1 MTSRQ
6 IRIMVVD
13 DHPVVRA
20 GLVMLISHE
29 TDMTV
34 VAEASHGK
42 EALSLFEKTN
52 PDVTLIDLSLPDIHG
67 VEVIERIRKSFP
79 QAKLLVLSVYS
90 GSEDVFR
97 SLQSGALGY
106 LIKDSTPDQ
115 LFYAI
120 REAYEGRRYLHPS
133 AASNLAD
140 RMLNDMLTP
149 RELDVVRLMVQGKS
163 NKEIATDLNLSETT
177 VKTHVANILMK
188 LNVSSR
194 SQAILEA
201 LKRGI
206 VHQG

>member
-1 MTSRQ
+1 MNENP
-6 IRIMVVD
+6 IRILVVD

-29 TDMTV
+29 EDMTV
-34 VAEASHGK
+34 VGEASYGK
-42 EALSLFEKTN
+42 EAIALYEKTN
-52 PDVTLIDLSLPDIHG
+52 PDITLIDLSLPDIHG
-67 VEVIERIRKSFP
+67 IEVIESIHKKFP
-79 QAKLLVLSVYS
+79 QAKILVLSVYS
-90 GSEDVFR
+90 GSEDVYR

-115 LFYAI
+115 LFFAI
-120 REAYEGRRYLHPS
+120 REAKEGRRYLHPS
-133 AASNLAD
+133 AASRLAD

-206 VHQG
+206 VHQA

>member
-1 MTSRQ
+1 MKEGP

-29 TDMTV
+29 EDMTV
-34 VAEASHGK
+34 VGEAAYGK
-42 EALSLFEKTN
+42 DAIALYEKTN

-67 VEVIERIRKSFP
+67 IEVIENIHRRFP
-79 QAKLLVLSVYS
+79 QAKILVLSVFS
-90 GSEDVFR
+90 GSEDVYR

-115 LFYAI
+115 LFHAI

-133 AASNLAD
+133 AASKLAD

>member
-1 MTSRQ
+1 MKEHP
-6 IRIMVVD
+6 IRILVVD

-29 TDMTV
+29 DDMTV
-34 VAEASHGK
+34 VGEAADGK
-42 EALSLFEKTN
+42 EAISLYETTN
-52 PDVTLIDLSLPDIHG
+52 PDITLIDLSLPDIHG
-67 VEVIERIRKSFP
+67 IEVIESIHKKFT
-79 QAKLLVLSVYS
+79 QAKILVLSVYS
-90 GSEDVFR
+90 GSEDVYR
-97 SLQSGALGY
+97 SLQAGALGY

-115 LFYAI
+115 LFFAI
-120 REAYEGRRYLHPS
+120 REANEGRRYLHPS
-133 AASNLAD
+133 AASRLAD

>member
-1 MTSRQ
+1 MKEGP

-29 TDMTV
+29 EDMTV
-34 VAEASHGK
+34 VGEAAYGK
-42 EALSLFEKTN
+42 EAMALYETTT

-67 VEVIERIRKSFP
+67 IEVIENIHKKFP
-79 QAKLLVLSVYS
+79 TAKILVLSVYS
-90 GSEDVFR
+90 GSEDVYR

-115 LFYAI
+115 LFHAI

>member
-1 MTSRQ
+1 MTPKQ

-29 TDMTV
+29 PDMTV
-34 VAEASHGK
+34 VAEASNGK
-42 EALSLFEKTN
+42 EALLLFEQTN
-52 PDVTLIDLSLPDIHG
+52 PDITLMDLSLPDIHG
-67 VEVIERIRKSFP
+67 VEVIERIRKRFP

-115 LFYAI
+115 LFHAI
-120 REAYEGRRYLHPS
+120 REASEGRRYLHPS

>member
-1 MTSRQ
+1 MKEDP

-29 TDMTV
+29 EDMAV
-34 VAEASHGK
+34 VAEAACGK
-42 EALSLFEKTN
+42 DAIALYETN
-52 PDVTLIDLSLPDIHG
+52 MPDITLIDLSLPDIHG
-67 VEVIERIRKSFP
+67 IEVIESIHRKFP
-79 QAKLLVLSVYS
+79 QAKILVLSVYS
-90 GSEDVFR
+90 GSEDVYR

-115 LFYAI
+115 LFFAI

-133 AASNLAD
+133 AASKLAD

-194 SQAILEA
+194 SQAIIEA

>member
-1 MTSRQ
+1 MRENS

-29 TDMTV
+29 EDMTV
-34 VAEASHGK
+34 VAQAANGK
-42 EALSLFEKTN
+42 EAIESYEKYE
-52 PDVTLIDLSLPDIHG
+52 PDITLIDLSLPDIHG
-67 VEVIERIRKSFP
+67 IEVIERIRKKFP
-79 QAKLLVLSVYS
+79 MAKILVLSVFS
-90 GSEDVFR
+90 GSEDVYR

-115 LFYAI
+115 LFHAI
-120 REAYEGRRYLHPS
+120 REANEGRRYLHPS
-133 AASNLAD
+133 AALRLAD

-149 RELDVVRLMVQGKS
+149 RELDVLRLMVQGKS
-163 NKEIATDLNLSETT
+163 NKEIAADLNLSETT
-177 VKTHVANILMK
+177 VKTHVANTLMK